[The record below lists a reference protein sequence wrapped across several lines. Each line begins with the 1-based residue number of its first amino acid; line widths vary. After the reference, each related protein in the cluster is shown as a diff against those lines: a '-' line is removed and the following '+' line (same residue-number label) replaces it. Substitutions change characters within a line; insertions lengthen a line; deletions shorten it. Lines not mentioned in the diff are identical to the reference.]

1 MQICVGYLKLVF
13 TKTAYKYKLVV
24 GLWELM
30 QSHSNPKLSL
40 PVYIS
45 YNVQAFCQIHLLV
58 TC

>member
-13 TKTAYKYKLVV
+13 TNTGYTYKLVV

-45 YNVQAFCQIHLLV
+45 YNFQAICQIQLLV